1 MGWLSGLSGVD
12 RTSMLIGER
21 ARRVTCPYQNKL
33 RGQGTWPQATRGHV
47 GKWAR
52 WQGVVLGRDAVA
64 PLLLEIKD
72 TRTARSA
79 APTQYQRHKDATQ
92 SRPYPRQRYPGTWG
106 YLQERVAVG
115 KNRDT

>member
-1 MGWLSGLSGVD
+1 M
-12 RTSMLIGER
+12 
-21 ARRVTCPYQNKL
+21 
-33 RGQGTWPQATRGHV
+33 TRGASETREAASWHV
-47 GKWAR
+47 GE
-52 WQGVVLGRDAVA
+52 GRC
-64 PLLLEIKD
+64 KD

-92 SRPYPRQRYPGTWG
+92 SRPYPRQRYPGTYG